1 MHSHAGD
8 LRAELLQTDAEP
20 ESVESLV
27 DAVLTGWSSADLSAA
42 DKALCVYAEKLTR
55 DPAAMSQ
62 EDVEVLRTAG
72 FDDEAIHDAVQVI
85 SYFNYIN
92 RVADATLVD
101 PDPGMPPYPEG

>member
-20 ESVESLV
+20 EAVQSLV
-27 DAVLTGWSSADLSAA
+27 DAVLRGWGSADLSPE
-42 DKALCVYAEKLTR
+42 DQALCVYAEKLTR

-62 EDVEVLRTAG
+62 ADVEVLRTAG
-72 FDDEAIHDAVQVI
+72 FNDEAIHDAVQVI

-92 RVADATLVD
+92 RVADATHVD
-101 PDPGMPPYPEG
+101 LDQGMPPYPES